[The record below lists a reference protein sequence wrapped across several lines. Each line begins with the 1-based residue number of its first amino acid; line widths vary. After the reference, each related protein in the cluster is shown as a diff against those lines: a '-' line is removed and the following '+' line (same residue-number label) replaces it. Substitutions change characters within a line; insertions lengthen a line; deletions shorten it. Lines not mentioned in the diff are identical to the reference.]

1 MINQHHEE
9 ELKHECQVCKKV
21 TPGVLPYLAAKE
33 NLTKKH
39 FYFCVKKFISGSH
52 LSRHSRIHNGIQ
64 PNRQCMIC
72 YKVKVLVLEPC
83 IIIHFHS
90 SSITWFYFKIVFWE
104 VEWFEGTCS
113 YCSSH
118 PRKAIQ
124 MRTVLKG
131 WFNHS
136 IPLSLFKK
144 FFSNYILLNFRLL
157 WKRIISIIMWML
169 FIFKWNPLN
178 AANAIRLLYEKC
190 SLVMRTYFKIKK

>member
-1 MINQHHEE
+1 MRIPIPLWLGKTMKNVLCAARYAQIFYLHLSCNLNIFFLQKVKVLIKHMINQHHEE

-90 SSITWFYFKIVFWE
+90 SSITWFYFKIVF
-104 VEWFEGTCS
+104 
-113 YCSSH
+113 
-118 PRKAIQ
+118 
-124 MRTVLKG
+124 
-131 WFNHS
+131 
-136 IPLSLFKK
+136 
-144 FFSNYILLNFRLL
+144 
-157 WKRIISIIMWML
+157 
-169 FIFKWNPLN
+169 
-178 AANAIRLLYEKC
+178 
-190 SLVMRTYFKIKK
+190 